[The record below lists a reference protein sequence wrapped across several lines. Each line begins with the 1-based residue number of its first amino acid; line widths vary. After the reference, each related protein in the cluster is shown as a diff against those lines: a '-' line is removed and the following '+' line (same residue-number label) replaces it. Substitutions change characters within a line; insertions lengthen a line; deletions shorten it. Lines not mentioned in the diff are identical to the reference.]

1 MPLLSPNEFRVRLKA
16 YLRPTSTLDPTIL
29 PLPHALLATVIAWG
43 AKFSEHPLLVH
54 DRETNAGRSRIC
66 RILSRR
72 AREVSEGE
80 KIHRL
85 PTYDNVI
92 IALLLEPLQ
101 SRECH
106 IEWKNGPLIYP
117 CVDNPSDPDGKG
129 FSLLL
134 IRGSLSFNVPGFR
147 GFWLNCGVRHL
158 FELQVDSCL
167 VCQPWTH
174 PSRSTVGHV
183 YRSWMRTLGQK

>member
-1 MPLLSPNEFRVRLKA
+1 MPLLSPTEFRTRLKA

-66 RILSRR
+66 RILTRR

-85 PTYDNVI
+85 PSFDNVI

-101 SRECH
+101 SRKC
-106 IEWKNGPLIYP
+106 
-117 CVDNPSDPDGKG
+117 
-129 FSLLL
+129 F
-134 IRGSLSFNVPGFR
+134 F
-147 GFWLNCGVRHL
+147 
-158 FELQVDSCL
+158 
-167 VCQPWTH
+167 
-174 PSRSTVGHV
+174 
-183 YRSWMRTLGQK
+183 LG

>member
-1 MPLLSPNEFRVRLKA
+1 MPLLSPSEFRTRLKA

-54 DRETNAGRSRIC
+54 DRDTNAGRSRIC
-66 RILSRR
+66 RILTRR

-85 PTYDNVI
+85 PSFDNVI

-101 SRECH
+101 SR
-106 IEWKNGPLIYP
+106 KYP
-117 CVDNPSDPDGKG
+117 SLGIDHCSSHGNADNPSDPDGKEARNYYPKEAHHIFIR
-129 FSLLL
+129 FSGILAELW
-134 IRGSLSFNVPGFR
+134 RQTSF
-147 GFWLNCGVRHL
+147 
-158 FELQVDSCL
+158 
-167 VCQPWTH
+167 
-174 PSRSTVGHV
+174 
-183 YRSWMRTLGQK
+183 

>member
-1 MPLLSPNEFRVRLKA
+1 MPLLSPSEFRTRLKA
-16 YLRPTSTLDPTIL
+16 YLRPTSTLDPTVL

-54 DRETNAGRSRIC
+54 DRDTNAGRSRIC
-66 RILSRR
+66 RILTRR

-85 PTYDNVI
+85 PSFDNVI

-101 SRECH
+101 SRKYLFLS
-106 IEWKNGPLIYP
+106 EWITAHLTAMQITHRILMVKRRELIITRR
-117 CVDNPSDPDGKG
+117 
-129 FSLLL
+129 L
-134 IRGSLSFNVPGFR
+134 IIFLSGFR

-158 FELQVDSCL
+158 FELQVGGFLPRNSPAYS
-167 VCQPWTH
+167 V
-174 PSRSTVGHV
+174 RSTGDHI
-183 YRSWMRTLGQK
+183 